1 MKKVSLFLLALSLSF
16 SLAACSSPPTEE
28 EIIAAAQN
36 ASLSGLVGGYDK
48 TVGEFIASA
57 TAFPEWEWYIVT
69 EESPDADALN
79 DLRYADEFDPETE
92 ALVCLQIGN
101 YETEAFSTKGKFY
114 IAVNTEDLSA
124 RICQVL
130 YANEEVGSGVDSA
143 YNASYFV
150 ILKDAVNEEDIISA
164 AEGVYLPGY
173 PDKTLLEYA
182 EAYTVLDGGYQFD
195 MASLTADVAKGVP
208 RYSARYD
215 IERDALAECKI
226 HRQDVDYRFYIAV
239 DQETFEPEVVAVSVY
254 LDRQNRMFYD
264 SEVDEV
270 ASIFVDAANWAE

>member
-1 MKKVSLFLLALSLSF
+1 M
-16 SLAACSSPPTEE
+16 
-28 EIIAAAQN
+28 
-36 ASLSGLVGGYDK
+36 
-48 TVGEFIASA
+48 
-57 TAFPEWEWYIVT
+57 
-69 EESPDADALN
+69 
-79 DLRYADEFDPETE
+79 
-92 ALVCLQIGN
+92 
-101 YETEAFSTKGKFY
+101 
-114 IAVNTEDLSA
+114 
-124 RICQVL
+124 
-130 YANEEVGSGVDSA
+130 
-143 YNASYFV
+143 
-150 ILKDAVNEEDIISA
+150 
-164 AEGVYLPGY
+164 
-173 PDKTLLEYA
+173 
-182 EAYTVLDGGYQFD
+182 LDGGYQFD